1 MNKKT
6 ANNLNEDSKDDEII
20 ATAFKR
26 SLIALLIV
34 ASAVSI
40 AWFISQTLQPDTVKI
55 EDAEL
60 IAPQSTDIA
69 KELVPPLVK
78 FTNITSSAGISHK
91 HYNGAVGERL
101 LPETMGGGVAVL
113 DYNNDQAI
121 DLLFVN
127 GKSWPWSDAPE
138 NDKSVSS
145 LILYEGDGAGN
156 FIDVTSK
163 ASLNTSVYGMGAA
176 VGDYDNDGNI
186 DIFVTAAGNNRLYRN
201 IDGRRFEDVTKTAGV
216 SGSEQAWST
225 GSAFFDYDQDGD
237 LDLIALNYV
246 RWSRDIDLQADY
258 QLAGIG
264 RAYGPPAQ
272 YAGTDSYL
280 YRNEGNGTFTDVS
293 AQSGI
298 TLRST
303 ATDLPMGKGLSLLL
317 TDIDDD
323 GWVDVVVAND
333 TVRNFLFRNNNG
345 ENFKEMG
352 VESGLAFDN
361 TGVATGA
368 MGIDGAVLGQ
378 SMEQAIAI
386 GNFGNEM
393 TSFYVSTPGSSLFTD
408 QAIVTGVGPASRR
421 AVTFGL
427 FFFDYDLDGRKDL
440 LQANG
445 HIEDEINVVEPGQQ
459 YAQPPQLFWNCGMQ
473 CSRQFTPVTIDAEN
487 DLSKPIVGRG
497 AAYAD
502 IDKDGD
508 LDVILT
514 QIGEAPQLLRN
525 DQTTGH
531 NWIQFDV
538 LNDAGVI
545 DYGARA
551 ELVTGELRQYARV
564 DPTRSYLSQVESTL
578 SFGIGNRKRVDSA
591 YITWSD
597 GKKRL
602 IANPAINQRHR
613 IKHF

>member
-1 MNKKT
+1 MNKRTSNKS
-6 ANNLNEDSKDDEII
+6 NEDAKGDEII
-20 ATAFKR
+20 ATVFKR
-26 SLIALLIV
+26 SLIVFLILAL
-34 ASAVSI
+34 AVLTV
-40 AWFISQTLQPDTVKI
+40 WFVRQTLQSDEATL
-55 EDAEL
+55 EDAEK
-60 IAPQSTDIA
+60 IAPQSTDDG
-69 KELVPPLVK
+69 KQTVPPQVI
-78 FTNITSSAGISHK
+78 FTNITRAAGITHR
-91 HYNGAVGERL
+91 HRNGAAGERL

-127 GKSWPWSDAPE
+127 SQSWPWSDVPDNE
-138 NDKSVSS
+138 NRGSS

-163 ASLNTSVYGMGAA
+163 VSLDARVYGMGAA
-176 VGDYDNDGNI
+176 VGDYDNDGYI
-186 DIFVTAAGNNRLYRN
+186 DIFVTAVGQNRLYRN
-201 IDGRRFEDVTKTAGV
+201 IGGLQFEDVSSTAGV
-216 SGSEQAWST
+216 SGSEAAWST
-225 GSAFFDYDQDGD
+225 GSAFFDYDRDGD
-237 LDLIALNYV
+237 LDLMAVNYV
-246 RWSRDIDLQADY
+246 RWSRAIDLQADY

-280 YRNEGNGTFTDVS
+280 YRNDGNGVFTDVS
-293 AQSGI
+293 AQAGI
-298 TLRST
+298 QLRNTST
-303 ATDLPMGKGLSLLL
+303 GLPVGKGLSLLL
-317 TDIDDD
+317 TDIDNDD
-323 GWVDVVVAND
+323 WIDIVVAND

-345 ENFKEMG
+345 KGFQEIG
-352 VESGLAFDN
+352 IQSGLAFDN

-368 MGIDGAVLGQ
+368 MGIDSAILGE

-393 TSFYVSTPGSSLFTD
+393 TSFYVRPADSSLYTD

-427 FFFDYDLDGRKDL
+427 FFFDYDLDGRPDL

-445 HIEDEINVVEPGQQ
+445 HIEDEINVVEPGQH
-459 YAQPPQLFWNCGMQ
+459 YAQPPQLFWNCGTQ
-473 CSRQFTPVTIDAEN
+473 CSRQFTSVVIGPEN
-487 DLSKPIVGRG
+487 GLSKAIVGRG

-502 IDKDGD
+502 IDQDGD

-538 LNDAGVI
+538 LNDVGTA
-545 DYGARA
+545 DYGARV
-551 ELVTGELRQYARV
+551 ELLMSERRQHAKI

-578 SFGIGNRKRVDSA
+578 TFGIGSLNTIDSA
-591 YITWSD
+591 NITWSD
-597 GKKRL
+597 GRRL
-602 IANPAINQRHR
+602 SIANPAINQRHR
-613 IKHF
+613 IKRF